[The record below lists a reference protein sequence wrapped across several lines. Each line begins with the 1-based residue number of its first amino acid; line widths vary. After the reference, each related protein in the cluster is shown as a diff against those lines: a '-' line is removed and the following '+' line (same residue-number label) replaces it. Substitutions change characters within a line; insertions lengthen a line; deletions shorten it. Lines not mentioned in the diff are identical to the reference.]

1 MKYIGSTLWLQQVYK
16 NFQNINTGYKFY
28 LFKMSAT
35 VLEVKPCNHF
45 CVKNLP
51 EGPADD
57 GHFAKHLTV
66 MLIADVE
73 PGEVPS

>member
-1 MKYIGSTLWLQQVYK
+1 
-16 NFQNINTGYKFY
+16 
-28 LFKMSAT
+28 MSAT
-35 VLEVKPCNHF
+35 VLDVKPCNHF

-66 MLIADVE
+66 MLIADIE